1 MENKSDIELKKL
13 IENLKFKSSVQT
25 ILDTDSLNC
34 NLIQSNKMLSNK
46 NNKKYPNLLKN
57 KFKKFEKFCQILKSK
72 LQQNK
77 YIFEKL
83 KKYLLINNIKRNNL
97 LSFDLRKEI
106 FLDKYKTNKKK
117 EEYYTKCKINYN
129 NNVRNKLFN
138 KDMKYTSKTHKN
150 ILFYNNSLRYRTN
163 INTRKINDENQSDNI
178 FLNNNLNLN
187 SNKYLGK
194 TADNFFGNN
203 YNEKRENS
211 YINQKVNNLNNISLY
226 TKRVYFQNR
235 INKNT
240 ENNYYTFSGYNFDN
254 NINCTSNT
262 PYITKNAKIS
272 RPITKI
278 IKNNHNDINN
288 IFLSENIEDDYKIRT
303 YNPKITSN
311 LYSNYIINNN
321 MKIKTERNIYPKIYQ
336 KNYLTSKNEIK
347 KTDNTNIY
355 EMNNSQFKEFMINY
369 SNRTEASFDTL
380 RKNLKKE
387 FSNPTAKTN
396 TFYQIKGN
404 HNEKVKDINKK
415 KLNNK
420 YITYNNIININDPQ
434 IIHKDINLIKNYENK
449 TPMIQTYLISF
460 NSNKNHINNFF
471 KDNLIY
477 HRPKSSSKF
486 RSKNNTLNYEYI

>member
-211 YINQKVNNLNNISLY
+211 YINQKVNNLNNISLC

-254 NINCTSNT
+254 NINCTSYT
-262 PYITKNAKIS
+262 PYITKNGKIS

-278 IKNNHNDINN
+278 IKNSHHDINN
-288 IFLSENIEDDYKIRT
+288 IFLSENIQDDYKMRT

-321 MKIKTERNIYPKIYQ
+321 MNIKTERNIYPKLYQ

-387 FSNPTAKTN
+387 FNNPTVKTN
-396 TFYQIKGN
+396 TIYRIKGN
-404 HNEKVKDINKK
+404 PNEKVKDINKK
-415 KLNNK
+415 KLNKK

-486 RSKNNTLNYEYI
+486 RSKNNILNYEYI

>member
-1 MENKSDIELKKL
+1 MENKSANEQKKL
-13 IENLKFKSSVQT
+13 IENLKFKSFLQT
-25 ILDTDSLNC
+25 ILDADSLNY
-34 NLIQSNKMLSNK
+34 NLIQPNKMLSNK
-46 NNKKYPNLLKN
+46 NNNNKPYLLKN
-57 KFKKFEKFCQILKSK
+57 RFKLIEKFSQILQSK

-83 KKYLLINNIKRNNL
+83 KKYSFTNNTKKNNL

-138 KDMKYTSKTHKN
+138 KDMKYISKTHKN

-178 FLNNNLNLN
+178 FLNNNLNVN
-187 SNKYLGK
+187 SNKYFGK
-194 TADNFFGNN
+194 TTDNFYGNN
-203 YNEKRENS
+203 YNENRENT
-211 YINQKVNNLNNISLY
+211 YINQQVNNPNNISLY

-240 ENNYYTFSGYNFDN
+240 KNNYFSFSGYNFDN
-254 NINCTSNT
+254 NINCTSYT
-262 PYITKNAKIS
+262 PYITKNGKIS
-272 RPITKI
+272 KPITKI
-278 IKNNHNDINN
+278 IKNNHKDINN
-288 IFLSENIEDDYKIRT
+288 IFLSENIQDEYKMQT
-303 YNPKITSN
+303 YNPKIKPN
-311 LYSNYIINNN
+311 LYSKYIINNSMSMN
-321 MKIKTERNIYPKIYQ
+321 TERNIYPKLYQ

-347 KTDNTNIY
+347 KTDNINNININ

-369 SNRTEASFDTL
+369 SNRTEVSFDTL
-380 RKNLKKE
+380 KKNLKKE
-387 FSNPTAKTN
+387 FSNPNAKTN
-396 TFYQIKGN
+396 TFYQIKRN
-404 HNEKVKDINKK
+404 PNYKVNDINKK
-415 KLNNK
+415 KLKNK

-434 IIHKDINLIKNYENK
+434 IIHKDINLIKNYQNK

-471 KDNLIY
+471 KDNIIY

-486 RSKNNTLNYEYI
+486 RSKNNTLNY

>member
-1 MENKSDIELKKL
+1 
-13 IENLKFKSSVQT
+13 
-25 ILDTDSLNC
+25 
-34 NLIQSNKMLSNK
+34 
-46 NNKKYPNLLKN
+46 
-57 KFKKFEKFCQILKSK
+57 
-72 LQQNK
+72 
-77 YIFEKL
+77 L

-163 INTRKINDENQSDNI
+163 INTRKINDENQSGNI

-211 YINQKVNNLNNISLY
+211 YINQKVNNLNSISLY

-254 NINCTSNT
+254 SINCTSYA
-262 PYITKNAKIS
+262 PYITKNGKIS